1 MLLKLFLD
9 KKEAFDESESESEES
24 PEPSDND
31 SFIDDE
37 SDEEE
42 SPVKVYYNIF
52 ELYLLFNVN
61 IFLTI

>member
-1 MLLKLFLD
+1 VLKLFLD
-9 KKEAFDESESESEES
+9 KEALKESESEES

-37 SDEEE
+37 SDEG

-52 ELYLLFNVN
+52 EL
-61 IFLTI
+61 